1 MKRYCEIEFDNFT
14 RNRDTDGDIV
24 GDYSICIIGVRKPTI
39 QEVEQF
45 CKHDMEITGYK
56 YVVNVLEIDREE
68 AHKFFDMENED
79 KLPIFSI

>member
-1 MKRYCEIEFDNFT
+1 MKRYFEIEFDNFT

-39 QEVEQF
+39 QEAEQF

-56 YVVNVLEIDREE
+56 YVVNVLEIDREA

-79 KLPIFSI
+79 RLPIFGI